1 MKTDSR
7 KPGFNNTMK
16 RYGFLFEK
24 ICDPDNL
31 YQAFLHAR
39 RGKGWYDEVK
49 LISERPWYYLAALR
63 DKLINGEY
71 HTSEYTMF
79 LRQEGKKT
87 REIYKL
93 PFYPD
98 RIVHWA
104 ILQVIEPILLNSFTS
119 DTYSAIPG
127 RGIHAAAKNLRHD
140 LDIHPDEMSITVK
153 TDCQKFYQSITHD
166 ILMEKFRKLFKDEKL
181 LALLEEIVRSI
192 STCPATEENIEY
204 YSRWGPVKIIDRNGL
219 KYIDGIGIPIGNYL
233 SQYEANFYLSDF
245 DHWLKED
252 QGVRFCYRY
261 MDDETICLPDKPM
274 AHRVLDNMR
283 EYLDE
288 HDHIRL
294 KDNYQIFPTFVRGI
308 DFVGYR
314 FFKDYTLLRKSTATE
329 LKRKMAKIIE
339 KGRSGKDLSF
349 HEYCC
354 VNSYAGWLKFCDGKN
369 LEKKY
374 IEPAMVYAG
383 QYYDAHLR
391 KRGKDHERLWDSRE
405 YCEA

>member
-1 MKTDSR
+1 
-7 KPGFNNTMK
+7 MK

-127 RGIHAAAKNLRHD
+127 RGH
-140 LDIHPDEMSITVK
+140 T
-153 TDCQKFYQSITHD
+153 CGG
-166 ILMEKFRKLFKDEKL
+166 
-181 LALLEEIVRSI
+181 EE
-192 STCPATEENIEY
+192 P
-204 YSRWGPVKIIDRNGL
+204 P
-219 KYIDGIGIPIGNYL
+219 P
-233 SQYEANFYLSDF
+233 
-245 DHWLKED
+245 
-252 QGVRFCYRY
+252 
-261 MDDETICLPDKPM
+261 
-274 AHRVLDNMR
+274 
-283 EYLDE
+283 
-288 HDHIRL
+288 
-294 KDNYQIFPTFVRGI
+294 
-308 DFVGYR
+308 
-314 FFKDYTLLRKSTATE
+314 
-329 LKRKMAKIIE
+329 
-339 KGRSGKDLSF
+339 
-349 HEYCC
+349 
-354 VNSYAGWLKFCDGKN
+354 
-369 LEKKY
+369 
-374 IEPAMVYAG
+374 
-383 QYYDAHLR
+383 
-391 KRGKDHERLWDSRE
+391 
-405 YCEA
+405 

>member
-1 MKTDSR
+1 
-7 KPGFNNTMK
+7 
-16 RYGFLFEK
+16 
-24 ICDPDNL
+24 
-31 YQAFLHAR
+31 
-39 RGKGWYDEVK
+39 
-49 LISERPWYYLAALR
+49 
-63 DKLINGEY
+63 
-71 HTSEYTMF
+71 
-79 LRQEGKKT
+79 
-87 REIYKL
+87 
-93 PFYPD
+93 
-98 RIVHWA
+98 
-104 ILQVIEPILLNSFTS
+104 
-119 DTYSAIPG
+119 
-127 RGIHAAAKNLRHD
+127 
-140 LDIHPDEMSITVK
+140 MSITVK
-153 TDCQKFYQSITHD
+153 TDCKKFYQSITHD

-192 STCPATEENIEY
+192 STCPATEENIKY

-219 KYIDGIGIPIGNYL
+219 KYIYGIGIPIGNYL

-261 MDDETICLPDKPM
+261 MDDETICLPDKPT
-274 AHRVLDNMR
+274 AHRVLDNMQ

-329 LKRKMAKIIE
+329 LKRKMTKIIE
-339 KGRSGKDLSF
+339 KGRSGKELSF